1 MYDNSFFQVLD
12 QKYPNKAF
20 LVPNLGTFVFL
31 RNFELDKFE
40 GADFRYVNTFS
51 KFKLKS
57 TKIRHFWS

>member
-31 RNFELDKFE
+31 RNFELDKSE
-40 GADFRYVNTFS
+40 GADFRYVNTFF
-51 KFKLKS
+51 KF
-57 TKIRHFWS
+57 